1 MFEKA
6 LLKIVSV
13 ILSVLCVVAIL
24 ESSERDT
31 RSNRLSGPHADVTHL
46 EKKIHNMVNKER
58 EKKGLPV
65 LLWDESLHSI
75 ARKYSQDMEQRNFF
89 SHNDPEGRSFCDRY
103 KAARFECRIGV
114 GDTICLGA
122 ENISQFHLNNSSSYK
137 GCKTFFNS
145 NTEDEIAESVVK
157 GWMSSKN
164 HGRNILTPYFKRQ
177 GIGVA
182 LSDDGRVY
190 VTENFC

>member
-6 LLKIVSV
+6 LLKIISV
-13 ILSVLCVVAIL
+13 ILIVLCVVAIL

-31 RSNRLSGPHADVTHL
+31 RSNRLSGPYADVTHL
-46 EKKIHNMVNKER
+46 EEKIHNMVNKER

-65 LLWDESLHSI
+65 LLWDKSLHSV

-89 SHNDPEGRSFCDRY
+89 SHDDPEGRNFYDRY
-103 KAARFECRIGV
+103 KAARFECRIRV
-114 GDTICLGA
+114 GDTTCLGA
-122 ENISQFHLNNSSSYK
+122 ENISQVRLNNSSFYK
-137 GCKTFFNS
+137 GGKPLPNS
-145 NTEDEIAESVVK
+145 DTEDEIAESVVK
-157 GWMSSKN
+157 AWMSSKN
-164 HGRNILTPYFKRQ
+164 HGRNILTPYFKRH

-182 LSDDGRVY
+182 LSVDGKVY

>member
-1 MFEKA
+1 M
-6 LLKIVSV
+6 SV
-13 ILSVLCVVAIL
+13 VVSVLCVVAVL

-31 RSNRLSGPHADVTHL
+31 RADGVDVTHL
-46 EKKIHNMVNKER
+46 EKKIHDLLNKER
-58 EKKGLPV
+58 GKMGLPV

-75 ARKYSQDMEQRNFF
+75 ARKYSQDMEHRNFF

-103 KAARFECRIGV
+103 KAALFECKIRA

-122 ENISQFHLNNSSSYK
+122 ENISQVHLSAFYK
-137 GCKTFFNS
+137 DGKTVLDS
-145 NTEDEIAESVVK
+145 KAEDKMAESVVK
-157 GWMSSKN
+157 GWMSSIN
-164 HGRNILTPYFKRQ
+164 HRQNILTPYFKRQ

-182 LSDDGRVY
+182 ISDDGKVY